1 MVQEDILVVVHCSRY
16 YRFYSLP
23 WILANCTVLRT
34 EIGARVAMEGGRE
47 GIVGQEDFGIP
58 ITVKIEG
65 GCVLGGG
72 GGSTYHH
79 EHACTRWSVCKG
91 WREGGREGG
100 REGWREGGRK
110 GGRGVAV

>member
-72 GGSTYHH
+72 G
-79 EHACTRWSVCKG
+79 
-91 WREGGREGG
+91 
-100 REGWREGGRK
+100 
-110 GGRGVAV
+110 